1 MLVPVKT
8 SSTEEIIKGSR
19 FLSETFLISS
29 QDEVRKIIKSQKQKY
44 SDATHVCHAFILGKS
59 GEIMGM
65 SDDGEPG
72 GTAGRPILDVLKGN
86 HCTNILITVTRWFGG
101 TLLGTGGLVHA
112 YSDGAKNVLDAT
124 SFEELVEKSDFK
136 LECDYQQY
144 QVVKKLLRGN
154 NEMIEPTEIT
164 GSKKFTIYDLKEDF
178 GEKIFISGKIAQ
190 TDAENFKSKIFDT
203 TNGKIAVS
211 F

>member
-1 MLVPVKT
+1 MLVPIKC

-19 FLSETFLISS
+19 FLSESFVISS

-72 GTAGRPILDVLKGN
+72 GTAGRPILDVLKGKL
-86 HCTNILITVTRWFGG
+86 CTNILVTVTRWFGG

-112 YSDGAKNVLDAT
+112 YSGGAKNVLGTT
-124 SFEELVEKSDFK
+124 SFEELVEKSDFS

-144 QVVKKLLRGN
+144 QVVKKN
-154 NEMIEPTEIT
+154 FE
-164 GSKKFTIYDLKEDF
+164 SFTVYDLKENF
-178 GEKIFISGKIAQ
+178 GERILISGKIAQ
-190 TDAENFKSKIFDT
+190 SDASLFKSKIFDA

>member
-1 MLVPVKT
+1 MRTKIETDMLVPVKT

-19 FLSETFLISS
+19 FLSESFVISS

-72 GTAGRPILDVLKGN
+72 GTAGRPILDVLKGKL
-86 HCTNILITVTRWFGG
+86 CTNILVTVTRWFGG

-112 YSDGAKNVLDAT
+112 YSGGAKNVLDAT
-124 SFEELVEKSDFK
+124 SFEELVEKSDFS

-144 QVVKKLLRGN
+144 QIVKKN
-154 NEMIEPTEIT
+154 FESFTVYD
-164 GSKKFTIYDLKEDF
+164 SKENF
-178 GEKIFISGKIAQ
+178 GERILISGKVAQ
-190 TDAENFKSKIFDT
+190 SDASLFKSKIFDA
-203 TNGKIAVS
+203 TNGKVLPIIVL
-211 F
+211 

>member
-1 MLVPVKT
+1 MLVPVRT

-19 FLSETFLISS
+19 FLSESFVISS

-72 GTAGRPILDVLKGN
+72 GTAGRPILDVLKGKL
-86 HCTNILITVTRWFGG
+86 CTNILVTVTRWFGG
-101 TLLGTGGLVHA
+101 TLLGTGGLVRA
-112 YSDGAKNVLDAT
+112 YSGGAKNVLDAT
-124 SFEELVEKSDFK
+124 SFEELVEKSDFS

-144 QVVKKLLRGN
+144 QVVKKIF
-154 NEMIEPTEIT
+154 E
-164 GSKKFTIYDLKEDF
+164 SFTVYDSKEDF
-178 GEKIFISGKIAQ
+178 GEKILISGKVAQ
-190 TDAENFKSKIFDT
+190 SDAALFKPKIFDA
-203 TNGKIAVS
+203 TNGKVLPIIDL
-211 F
+211 

>member
-1 MLVPVKT
+1 MLVPLRT

-19 FLSETFLISS
+19 FLSESFVISS

-72 GTAGRPILDVLKGN
+72 GTGGRPILDVLKGKL
-86 HCTNILITVTRWFGG
+86 CTNILVTVTRWFGG
-101 TLLGTGGLVHA
+101 TLLGTGGLVRA
-112 YSDGAKNVLDAT
+112 YSGGAKNVLDAT
-124 SFEELVEKSDFK
+124 SFEELVEKSDFS

-144 QVVKKLLRGN
+144 QVVKKIF
-154 NEMIEPTEIT
+154 E
-164 GSKKFTIYDLKEDF
+164 SFTVYDSKEDF
-178 GEKIFISGKIAQ
+178 GEKILITGKVAQ
-190 TDAENFKSKIFDT
+190 SDAALFKSKIFDA
-203 TNGKIAVS
+203 TNGKVLPIIDL
-211 F
+211 

>member
-19 FLSETFLISS
+19 FLSESFVISS

-72 GTAGRPILDVLKGN
+72 GTAGRPILDVLKGKL
-86 HCTNILITVTRWFGG
+86 CTNILVTVTRWFGG
-101 TLLGTGGLVHA
+101 TLLGTGGLVRA
-112 YSDGAKNVLDAT
+112 YSGGAKNVLDAT
-124 SFEELVEKSDFK
+124 SFEELVEKSDFS

-144 QVVKKLLRGN
+144 QVVKKIF
-154 NEMIEPTEIT
+154 E
-164 GSKKFTIYDLKEDF
+164 SFTVYDSKEDF
-178 GEKIFISGKIAQ
+178 GEKILISGKVAQ
-190 TDAENFKSKIFDT
+190 SDAALFKPKIFDA
-203 TNGKIAVS
+203 TNGKVLPIIDL
-211 F
+211 